1 MKKIIYFSILTVFLL
16 SACNV
21 NISNMSID
29 SKYKVKTYE
38 EFQAIKDQAK
48 EDYLA
53 VERVET
59 MKLMDLKGLEVA
71 TTFSDIEI
79 IFEDREDVEIQYFA
93 FITKDSLKTEPD
105 YNISK
110 KSDFVFEV
118 EWKNFTGSAY
128 GMMRIFLPES
138 FKNDLQMTSIS
149 GNLYATSIIGE
160 QVNLKTISGDIDIE
174 SLEAG
179 DIDLQTIS
187 GHISMEDVVG
197 KDLDIKSTSGD
208 VEILKM
214 VVKEIKADLISGD
227 LKMNLVTLE
236 DDLTIDSIS
245 GKVNLSFDQAP
256 SASLNLK
263 TVSGNISLAY
273 TLDQIDI
280 NKDKSLKGQLEKGDH
295 QIKIDT
301 ISGDIIIE

>member
-21 NISNMSID
+21 NISNLSID
-29 SKYKVKTYE
+29 SKYQVKTYE
-38 EFQAIKDQAK
+38 EFQALKDQAK
-48 EDYLA
+48 EDYIA
-53 VERVET
+53 VERLET
-59 MKLMDLKGLEVA
+59 MKLIDLKSLEVA

-93 FITKDSLKTEPD
+93 FISKDSLKTEPD

-110 KSDFVFEV
+110 KNDFVFEV

-138 FKNDLQMTSIS
+138 FKNDLQITSIS
-149 GNLYATSIIGE
+149 GDLYATSIRGGK
-160 QVNLKTISGDIDIE
+160 VNLKTISGDIDIE
-174 SLEAG
+174 NLEAG
-179 DIDLQTIS
+179 DMDLQTIS
-187 GHISMEDVVG
+187 GNVSMDTMVG
-197 KDLDIKSTSGD
+197 KDVDIKSTSGD

-214 VVKEIKADLISGD
+214 MVKEIKADLISGN
-227 LKMNLVTLE
+227 LEMNLVTLE
-236 DDLTIDSIS
+236 DDITIDSIS
-245 GKVNLSFDQAP
+245 GRVNLSFEEPP

-263 TVSGNISLAY
+263 TISGNISLAY

-280 NKDKSLKGQLEKGDH
+280 TKDKSLKGQLQQGDH

-301 ISGDIIIE
+301 ISGDIIIK